1 MRHPKLKE
9 ITTEEIQNNIEK
21 YFNSKT
27 QFLLKMK
34 GSKYYRTATIARFE
48 DWDDDLEQDV
58 YYYRFEYENYDR
70 DSLDEDYF
78 ENIYIIEE

>member
-34 GSKYYRTATIARFE
+34 GSKYYHTATIARFE

-58 YYYRFEYENYDR
+58 YYYCFEYENYDR
-70 DSLDEDYF
+70 DSLGENYF

>member
-1 MRHPKLKE
+1 MKLIE
-9 ITTEEIQNNIEK
+9 ITCEEVIKKNKK

-34 GSKYYRTATIARFE
+34 GSKYYRTATITRFE

>member
-1 MRHPKLKE
+1 MTVTK
-9 ITTEEIQNNIEK
+9 ITREEVITNCEK

-27 QFLLKMK
+27 QFLLKIK
-34 GSKYYRTATIARFE
+34 GSYRTATIVRFA
-48 DWDDDLEQDV
+48 DWSDDLEQEV

-78 ENIYIIEE
+78 ENIYILK

>member
-1 MRHPKLKE
+1 MKLIE
-9 ITTEEIQNNIEK
+9 ITCEEVINNCEK

-58 YYYRFEYENYDR
+58 YY
-70 DSLDEDYF
+70 
-78 ENIYIIEE
+78 